1 MFRLS
6 LHSGLLFYKIYIML
20 SMVAEIKHL
29 QYGMY
34 QMVYVFKLIM
44 PPLEQLSVLMKWKF
58 VKADKGF
65 TVLRS

>member
-1 MFRLS
+1 
-6 LHSGLLFYKIYIML
+6 
-20 SMVAEIKHL
+20 MVAEIKHL

-44 PPLEQLSVLMKWKF
+44 PPLEQLSFLMKWKF

-65 TVLRS
+65 TVLGS

>member
-1 MFRLS
+1 
-6 LHSGLLFYKIYIML
+6 
-20 SMVAEIKHL
+20 MVAEIKHL